1 MRAVVLV
8 GGFGTRLRP
17 LTNHIPKPML
27 PIGHRP
33 MIERLLNRLGRGGV
47 TEVVLALGFKPE
59 PFIAAFPNG
68 RCGDVKLTY
77 AVEPAPLDTGGAIK
91 FAAYKAG
98 IDGTFVVANGDVLTD
113 LDVGE
118 LVAAHRRHK
127 AEATLHLT
135 GVDDPSA
142 FGVVALN
149 DGDRITDFVEKPAL
163 GTEPSNLIN
172 AGTYVFEPSVLDQI
186 PDNERVSVER
196 STFPLLAEVGRLYGH
211 ATLDYWIDAGRPDLY
226 RAANLDLLDEKRIN
240 VRCEAISRTANVDA
254 AAMILNSIIGD
265 GAVVAPGA
273 RIVDSVLLPGAHVGS
288 AATVEASLVMG
299 RVGEGASVDASM
311 VGVEGVVPDGAV
323 VTASTVP
330 EVPAS

>member
-33 MIERLLNRLGRGGV
+33 MIERLVNRLGRGGV

-59 PFIAAFPNG
+59 PFIKAFPNG
-68 RCGDVKLTY
+68 RCGDVKLRY
-77 AVEPAPLDTGGAIK
+77 VVEPVPLDTGGAIK
-91 FAAYKAG
+91 FAANKAG

-113 LDVGE
+113 LDVEE

-142 FGVVALN
+142 FGVVALG

-163 GTEPSNLIN
+163 GTEPSSLIN
-172 AGTYVFEPSVLDQI
+172 AGTYVFEPSVLDRI

-196 STFPLLAEVGRLYGH
+196 STFPLLAEAGHLYGH
-211 ATLDYWIDAGRPDLY
+211 ATPDYWIDAGRPDLY
-226 RAANLDLLDEKRIN
+226 RAANLDLLDEERIN
-240 VRCEAISRTANVDA
+240 VHCEAVSRSANVDA

-273 RIVDSVLLPGAHVGS
+273 RIVDSVLLPGAQVGS
-288 AATVEASLVMG
+288 AATVKASLVMG
-299 RVGEGASVDASM
+299 RVGEGARVDASM
-311 VGVEGVVPDGAV
+311 VGVDGIVPDGAV
-323 VTASTVP
+323 VTASTIP